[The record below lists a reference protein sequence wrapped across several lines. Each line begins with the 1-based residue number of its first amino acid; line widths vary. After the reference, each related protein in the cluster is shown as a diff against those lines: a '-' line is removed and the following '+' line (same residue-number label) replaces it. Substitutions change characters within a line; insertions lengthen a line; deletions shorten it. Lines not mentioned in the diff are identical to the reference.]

1 MVLKTFRRSSP
12 KCWSGHQI
20 IPVSVGDQTYDAIH
34 VFNRIL
40 LVHLNSLSVH
50 FNIYNNVISF
60 GTLKFSFVIFEIT
73 S

>member
-1 MVLKTFRRSSP
+1 MVLKTFRRTSP

-20 IPVSVGDQTYDAIH
+20 IPVSVGDQTYDAIP

-40 LVHLNSLSVH
+40 LVHLNSLSI
-50 FNIYNNVISF
+50 FIIMLF
-60 GTLKFSFVIFEIT
+60 LLALKFSFVIFEIT